1 MRMKLN
7 KIDLT
12 TVVVVVVVVAVGL
25 FAYHT
30 FIRPEKK

>member
-12 TVVVVVVVVAVGL
+12 TVVVVVVVVVVGL